1 MFKEKLGKIFLDQRI
16 LADKICKKPVNL
28 KIFRDRG
35 FLEEKKYVKKLR
47 NVVVFA
53 FF

>member
-16 LADKICKKPVNL
+16 LADKICKKPVNF
-28 KIFRDRG
+28 KIFRDQG
-35 FLEEKKYVKKLR
+35 FLEEIKYVKKLR
-47 NVVVFA
+47 NVVFA